1 MLLTTG
7 YLLLMKILVIG
18 SGGREHAL
26 AWKLAQSPR
35 APILYCAPGN
45 AGMARLAQCI
55 PIPSDDISALVS
67 FAKEKQMDLTVVGPE
82 LPLTLGLVDAFREE
96 GISVVGPTRA
106 AARIEASK
114 VFAKDFMQR
123 HRIPTAPARVFSEPD
138 AAMDYIRQHGAP
150 LVVKVDGLAAGKGV
164 IVAQEEAGAFQAIEV
179 FMRRRV
185 FGEAGNRV
193 VLEDCLAGE
202 EVTLL
207 VFTDGRTIVPMV
219 PSQDH
224 KRIYDDDLGPNTGGM
239 GAYSP
244 VPILS
249 EALQQQVLR
258 GAVEPAVAGLAKEGC
273 PYQGVL
279 YVGLMLT
286 SEGPKVLE
294 FNARFGDPEAQ
305 VVLPRLETDLVEIL
319 EAIAAGHLD
328 RIKVQWKSNAAVC
341 VVLASKGYP
350 ASSEAGFPITGIEEA
365 EAGAEVNVFHAGTT
379 IKNGQ
384 VVTAGGRVLG
394 VTGLGRDLV
403 TARERV
409 YEAVARIRF
418 SGMQYRRDIALKAI
432 RTSGGGAHP

>member
-1 MLLTTG
+1 
-7 YLLLMKILVIG
+7 MKILVIG

-45 AGMARLAQCI
+45 VGMTRLARCL
-55 PIPSDDISALVS
+55 PIPSDDIPALLS
-67 FAKEKQMDLTVVGPE
+67 FAKEKQIDLTVVGPE

-96 GISVVGPTRA
+96 GIPVVGPTRA

-164 IVAQEEAGAFQAIEV
+164 IVAQDEAGAFQAIEV

-185 FGEAGNRV
+185 FGEAGNHV

-258 GAVEPAVAGLAKEGC
+258 EAVEPAVAGLAKEGC

-305 VVLPRLETDLVEIL
+305 VIMPRLQTDLVEIL
-319 EAIAAGHLD
+319 EAIASGRLD
-328 RIKVQWKSNAAVC
+328 RIKVQWKPNAAVC

-365 EAGAEVNVFHAGTT
+365 EAGEEVNVFHAGTMVQD
-379 IKNGQ
+379 GR

-394 VTGLGRDLV
+394 VTASGRDLV
-403 TARERV
+403 TARERA

-432 RTSGGGAHP
+432 RTSGARAHP

>member
-1 MLLTTG
+1 M
-7 YLLLMKILVIG
+7 
-18 SGGREHAL
+18 
-26 AWKLAQSPR
+26 
-35 APILYCAPGN
+35 
-45 AGMARLAQCI
+45 
-55 PIPSDDISALVS
+55 
-67 FAKEKQMDLTVVGPE
+67 
-82 LPLTLGLVDAFREE
+82 
-96 GISVVGPTRA
+96 
-106 AARIEASK
+106 
-114 VFAKDFMQR
+114 
-123 HRIPTAPARVFSEPD
+123 
-138 AAMDYIRQHGAP
+138 
-150 LVVKVDGLAAGKGV
+150 
-164 IVAQEEAGAFQAIEV
+164 
-179 FMRRRV
+179 
-185 FGEAGNRV
+185 

-258 GAVEPAVAGLAKEGC
+258 EAVEPAVAGLAKEGC

-305 VVLPRLETDLVEIL
+305 VILPRLQTDLVEIL
-319 EAIAAGHLD
+319 EAIASGRLD
-328 RIKVQWKSNAAVC
+328 RIKVQWKPNAAVC

-365 EAGAEVNVFHAGTT
+365 EAGEEVNVFHAGTMVQD
-379 IKNGQ
+379 GR

-394 VTGLGRDLV
+394 VTASGRDLV
-403 TARERV
+403 TARERA

-432 RTSGGGAHP
+432 RTSGARAHP

>member
-1 MLLTTG
+1 
-7 YLLLMKILVIG
+7 
-18 SGGREHAL
+18 
-26 AWKLAQSPR
+26 
-35 APILYCAPGN
+35 
-45 AGMARLAQCI
+45 
-55 PIPSDDISALVS
+55 
-67 FAKEKQMDLTVVGPE
+67 
-82 LPLTLGLVDAFREE
+82 
-96 GISVVGPTRA
+96 
-106 AARIEASK
+106 
-114 VFAKDFMQR
+114 
-123 HRIPTAPARVFSEPD
+123 
-138 AAMDYIRQHGAP
+138 MDYIRQHGAP

-164 IVAQEEAGAFQAIEV
+164 IVAQDEAGALQAIEV

-202 EVTLL
+202 EVTLM

-258 GAVEPAVAGLAKEGC
+258 EAVEPVVAGLAKEGC

-305 VVLPRLETDLVEIL
+305 VILPRLKTDLVEIL
-319 EAIAAGHLD
+319 EAIASGRLD
-328 RIKVQWKSNAAVC
+328 RIKVQWKPNAAVC

-365 EAGAEVNVFHAGTT
+365 EAVEEVNVFHAGTT
-379 IKNGQ
+379 VQDGQ

-394 VTGLGRDLV
+394 VTASGSDLV
-403 TARERV
+403 TARERA

-432 RTSGGGAHP
+432 RTSGARAHP